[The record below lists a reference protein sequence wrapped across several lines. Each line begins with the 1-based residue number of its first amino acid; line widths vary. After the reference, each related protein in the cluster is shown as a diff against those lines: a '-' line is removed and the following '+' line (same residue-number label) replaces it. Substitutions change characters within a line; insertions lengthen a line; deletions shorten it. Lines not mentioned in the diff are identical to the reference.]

1 MRVVAGKA
9 KGRRLKAPKGLGLRP
24 TADRVKESLFNI
36 LPRSLS
42 GYRVLDLYAGTGNLT
57 VEALSR
63 GANEALLVDN
73 AREAR
78 KAIQENLGALGFVDK
93 ARIWQSQVLRAIRQL
108 SRRKE
113 TFDLVFVDP
122 PYEKGLVEP
131 TLRAI
136 GSAGILTGSG
146 LVVAEHSVRE
156 RVETN
161 YGSLRLQDQRRYGA
175 TVVSFFGHAGAAVT
189 DGEN

>member
-1 MRVVAGKA
+1 MRVIGGKA
-9 KGRRLKAPKGLGLRP
+9 KGRRIKAPKGLSLRP
-24 TADRVKESLFNI
+24 TADRVKEALFNI

-63 GANEALLVDN
+63 GASEALLIDN

-78 KAIQENLGALGFVDK
+78 KAIQENLGALGFMDK
-93 ARIWQSQVLRAIRQL
+93 TRIWQSPVLRAIRQL

-122 PYEKGLVEP
+122 PYEKGLIEP
-131 TLRAI
+131 TLGAI
-136 GSAGILTGSG
+136 GGAGILTGSG

-156 RVETN
+156 KVGTT
-161 YGSLRLQDQRRYGA
+161 YGSLRLRDQRRYGA
-175 TVVSFFGHAGAAVT
+175 TVVSFFGHAGAVFM
-189 DGEN
+189 DGEI